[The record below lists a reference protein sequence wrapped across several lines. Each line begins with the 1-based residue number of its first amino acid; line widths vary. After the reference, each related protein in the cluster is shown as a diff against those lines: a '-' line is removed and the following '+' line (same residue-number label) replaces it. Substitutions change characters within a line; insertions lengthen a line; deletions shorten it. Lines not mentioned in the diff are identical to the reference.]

1 MIKYYFYSCFG
12 AYPFPYTNANSHIQ
26 RSPLGIPVSCIIM
39 ADTPNPP
46 VLRQSA
52 SVVGMSERQRVE

>member
-1 MIKYYFYSCFG
+1 MELRIVHYYVD
-12 AYPFPYTNANSHIQ
+12 A
-26 RSPLGIPVSCIIM
+26 
-39 ADTPNPP
+39 PNPP

>member
-1 MIKYYFYSCFG
+1 M
-12 AYPFPYTNANSHIQ
+12 
-26 RSPLGIPVSCIIM
+26 V
-39 ADTPNPP
+39 DTPIPH

>member
-1 MIKYYFYSCFG
+1 
-12 AYPFPYTNANSHIQ
+12 
-26 RSPLGIPVSCIIM
+26 M

>member
-1 MIKYYFYSCFG
+1 
-12 AYPFPYTNANSHIQ
+12 
-26 RSPLGIPVSCIIM
+26 M

-52 SVVGMSERQRVE
+52 SVVGVSERQRVE